1 MIPTIKKEA
10 FLREETV
17 KKIVFHNNIYDVD
30 IDDKVMDFSA
40 NEDRSV
46 IAWYTDPTTLHVAP
60 LYGDKISANENSSY
74 MFAECYSLSEING
87 LRNLDTSNVKTM
99 RGMFMNCI
107 SLLKIDVSNFNT
119 SSIKDI
125 SYMFSNCAMLKEL
138 DFSKFNAPKI
148 EKMLGV
154 FEWCI
159 NLDKLTLNR
168 LIFDPILFD
177 DWTEYNSMFYQCDKL
192 KCIKYTD

>member
-60 LYGDKISANENSSY
+60 LYGDKISANEDSSY
-74 MFAECYSLSEING
+74 MFAECYSLSEIDG

-99 RGMFMNCI
+99 RGMFMHCI
-107 SLLKIDVSNFNT
+107 SLTELDVSSFDT
-119 SSIKDI
+119 SNVRDM
-125 SYMFSNCAMLKEL
+125 SYMFDTCTKIQKLDLSNFDTSKVEKLFGMFDWCVNLTDL
-138 DFSKFNAPKI
+138 DLSGFNPTMVKY
-148 EKMLGV
+148 GDDTV
-154 FEWCI
+154 F
-159 NLDKLTLNR
+159 
-168 LIFDPILFD
+168 
-177 DWTEYNSMFYQCDKL
+177 Y
-192 KCIKYTD
+192 

>member
-17 KKIVFHNNIYDVD
+17 KKIVFHNNIYDAD
-30 IDDKVMDFSA
+30 IGDKVMDFSA

-46 IAWYTDPTTLHVAP
+46 IAWYTDPATLHVAP
-60 LYGDKISANENSSY
+60 LYGNKISANEDSSY
-74 MFAECYSLSEING
+74 MFAECYSLSEIDG
-87 LRNLDTSNVKTM
+87 LENLDTSNVKTM

-177 DWTEYNSMFYQCDKL
+177 DWTEYNSMFDQCDKL